1 MMPCPQCFAAHYCSQ
16 ECELKDLFQGTH
28 KHYCGVD
35 YARMVYHA
43 SRGLCGLG
51 SRATHRDCYGFNK
64 YCIVAKAAFEPG
76 NVVLQAPVMSGALG
90 SLGFLGQAMNVLWP
104 GWRTFLSEVGSVGRD
119 WAPSLGTVD
128 KSVRNM
134 LRFTLFHRGIGR
146 LVHDEEGK
154 ERSLGGLLKLVEKEL
169 DEGSVGLVRALAE
182 WYFREK
188 ALVDQFW
195 KKIID
200 TYPSKVDL
208 LRQARASHLMQ
219 DSWMRVEVFLKR
231 WVQAK
236 NPDRVFLDSVV
247 FEAAKS
253 LSDYVEEY
261 RRSLPQRCID
271 MCRLWA
277 FSMYTTP
284 FLGLKTLD
292 VMTGKIVRARMP
304 ASGDSLLSVSPVC
317 SFLTHSCYHLN
328 AHVSTVDI
336 MEGKECLKD
345 MDLQVG
351 GGLETN
357 TSLPVFWSSFF
368 CNWKKW
374 SVSLCFQGL
383 GFCDQVFSEKFSTL
397 FSVSTVF
404 AHSDIGHGDTVNVY
418 FGDVTDV
425 ESNGRCGVA
434 IHGGLLY
441 CRREMA
447 RDSMRCFCDTGR
459 MEQYLRWRWSRIQVR
474 GGYLL
479 AAFPFVPCTVCT

>member
-1 MMPCPQCFAAHYCSQ
+1 MASLPQFGLRVGPRDRLQSVRAETPRGEKDGAVKSCWVCKKPETRNRPMVPCARCFAAHYCSQ

-28 KHYCGVD
+28 KHYCGKE

-104 GWRTFLSEVGSVGRD
+104 GWRTFLSEVGSSGRD
-119 WAPSLGTVD
+119 WAPSLGTLD

-134 LRFTLFHRGIGR
+134 LRFTLFHRGVGR

-169 DEGSVGLVRALAE
+169 DEGSLVLVRSLAE
-182 WYFREK
+182 WYYREK
-188 ALVDQFW
+188 ALVDGFW
-195 KKIID
+195 RQIID
-200 TYPSKVDL
+200 TSPSKVDL

-219 DSWMRVEVFLKR
+219 DSWVRVEVFLKK
-231 WVQAK
+231 WVQTK
-236 NPDRVFLDSVV
+236 NPDKVFLDSVV
-247 FEAAKS
+247 FETAKT

-261 RRSLPQRCID
+261 RRGLSQRCMD

-277 FSMYTTP
+277 FCMYTTP

-292 VMTGKIVRARMP
+292 VRTGRIVRARMP

-328 AHVSTVDI
+328 AYVSTVDI

-345 MDLQVG
+345 MDLQVCF
-351 GGLETN
+351 
-357 TSLPVFWSSFF
+357 VFFLF
-368 CNWKKW
+368 C
-374 SVSLCFQGL
+374 CRPP
-383 GFCDQVFSEKFSTL
+383 FSEQNHSRRAVFYRDLDFATKFFRKSSAPCSVYPPFSHTRTL
-397 FSVSTVF
+397 
-404 AHSDIGHGDTVNVY
+404 A
-418 FGDVTDV
+418 
-425 ESNGRCGVA
+425 
-434 IHGGLLY
+434 
-441 CRREMA
+441 
-447 RDSMRCFCDTGR
+447 
-459 MEQYLRWRWSRIQVR
+459 MET
-474 GGYLL
+474 
-479 AAFPFVPCTVCT
+479 P